1 MKTARKKKTSA
12 NKKFEKT
19 PTRGKSTSEKTVAG
33 GAKSGGTTFHGG
45 SRRSASPANRNE
57 GPGRSNGK
65 TRKEVVEATVDVLI
79 IGAGIS
85 GIGAAYHLQDKLPN
99 KSFIILEGRED
110 LGGTWDLF
118 KYPGIRSDSDLF
130 TFGYDFRPWESSK
143 GIADGA
149 SIKSYIRDT
158 AREYGI
164 DRQIIYNHRV
174 ISTDWDSREKLWN
187 VKARRKGQTKPALF
201 KARWIFSGTGYYRY
215 DEGYTPDFKGRSRFK
230 GSIIHPQNWPEDLN
244 YEDKRV
250 IIIGS
255 GATAVTLLPAMSRA
269 AAHVT
274 MLQRTPTYVMPLP
287 ESEMLS
293 RILKPV
299 LGKKLAF
306 KVTRKK
312 NILRQRWF
320 YLFCQRFPERARKLI
335 RKENAKH
342 LPPDF
347 PVDEHF
353 NPPYNPWDQRLCA
366 VPDADLF
373 KVIRDG
379 KGSVVTDSIKTFT
392 AKGVML
398 ESGKELEADII
409 ITATGLN
416 LLPFGGIK
424 ISVDGNR
431 VHLPDHVAFKG
442 MMLSGI
448 PNLAFAVG
456 YTTSSWTL
464 KVGLLCEHFCRLLK
478 HMEEHNFH
486 VCTPVA
492 DPEMETRPL
501 LDFEAGYVQR
511 SMDQLPRR
519 GTRFPWLMS
528 WDYSEDVKLL
538 RKGPVEDRN
547 LDFRG

>member
-1 MKTARKKKTSA
+1 MKTAKKKQRSPDSKNAKSRTSA
-12 NKKFEKT
+12 KKKGRNNAMSPSGRAAT
-19 PTRGKSTSEKTVAG
+19 TGTKKKSPTGKGRGARERETAQ
-33 GAKSGGTTFHGG
+33 
-45 SRRSASPANRNE
+45 
-57 GPGRSNGK
+57 
-65 TRKEVVEATVDVLI
+65 ATVDVLI

-85 GIGAAYHLQDKLPN
+85 GIGAAFHLQDKLPN
-99 KSFIILEGRED
+99 KSFIILEGRAD

-158 AREYGI
+158 ARENGI

-174 ISTDWDSREKLWN
+174 ISTNWDSREELWH
-187 VKARRKGQTKPALF
+187 VQARRKGVQKAVLF

-215 DEGYTPDFKGRSRFK
+215 DEGYTPEFKGRNRFK
-230 GSIIHPQNWPEDLN
+230 GPIIHPQNWPEDLD
-244 YEDKRV
+244 YENKRV
-250 IIIGS
+250 LIIGS
-255 GATAVTLLPAMSRA
+255 GATAVTLLPAMAHR

-306 KVTRKK
+306 KITRKK

-320 YLFCQRFPERARKLI
+320 YLFCQKFPDRARKLI

-342 LPPDF
+342 LPADF

-373 KVIRDG
+373 KVIREG
-379 KGSVVTDSIKTFT
+379 KGSVVTDRIKTFT
-392 AKGVML
+392 RKGVLL
-398 ESGKELEADII
+398 ESGQELEADII

-424 ISVDGNR
+424 ISVDGKK

-464 KVGLLCEHFCRLLK
+464 KVGLLCEHFCRLLQ
-478 HMEEHNFH
+478 HMDAHNFN

-492 DPEMETRPL
+492 HPEMETLPL
-501 LDFEAGYVQR
+501 LDFAAGYVQR

-519 GTRFPWLMS
+519 GAEFPWLMS

-547 LDFRG
+547 LEFRK